1 MEIREIWAIPRE
13 RIERFFQSQNDVRP
27 SGEGGFFFGQ
37 CEIRITSM
45 PDREIGRLRF
55 PRTQMEFEGP
65 EADTEKIHRRF
76 VLQFISAGG

>member
-27 SGEGGFFFGQ
+27 NGDGGFSLGQ
-37 CEIRITSM
+37 CEIRITSL
-45 PDREIGRLRF
+45 PEREIGRLRF
-55 PRTQMEFEGP
+55 PQTQMEFEGP
-65 EADTEKIHRRF
+65 EADTERIHRRF